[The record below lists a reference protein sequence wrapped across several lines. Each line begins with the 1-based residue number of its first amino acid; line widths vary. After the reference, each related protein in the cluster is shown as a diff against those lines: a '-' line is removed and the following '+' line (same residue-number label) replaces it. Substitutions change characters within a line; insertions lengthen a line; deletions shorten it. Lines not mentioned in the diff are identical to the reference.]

1 MNKKAL
7 IGSFLSL
14 FVATIIIVVL
24 LILSLVFSSV
34 IKGPNQNPSSQ
45 EKLKLDSYL
54 ILFNQTL
61 EQNTKDKSNNQYLQ
75 EDYRIFEIKNN
86 NLNLIKLLDI
96 KKELYFIQE
105 EKLILLNSL
114 KLDSKSEHDTTI
126 YNLQLEDNS
135 RVIISEEISE
145 EIYNLLDKLKES
157 NYEESLNILDQN
169 KNVYSIQINSHK
181 EVLR

>member
-114 KLDSKSEHDTTI
+114 KLDSKSGHGTTI

-135 RVIISEEISE
+135 IIIISNET
-145 EIYNLLDKLKES
+145 YNLLDKLKES

-169 KNVYSIQINSHK
+169 NNVYSIQINSHK
-181 EVLR
+181 EVLK

>member
-75 EDYRIFEIKNN
+75 EDYRIFEIKNK
-86 NLNLIKLLDI
+86 NLK
-96 KKELYFIQE
+96 
-105 EKLILLNSL
+105 
-114 KLDSKSEHDTTI
+114 
-126 YNLQLEDNS
+126 
-135 RVIISEEISE
+135 
-145 EIYNLLDKLKES
+145 
-157 NYEESLNILDQN
+157 
-169 KNVYSIQINSHK
+169 
-181 EVLR
+181 